1 MATMGRYFAGGVF
14 LIVAIFVS
22 ALAWAADPFPASS
35 CTVLTGADL
44 VQCQALA
51 AISAQLAASQV
62 SIDGV
67 AGLAGSLST
76 PLTALSSLW
85 TEEGA
90 YFFLGVCLALVFVRA
105 VGTRW

>member
-1 MATMGRYFAGGVF
+1 MRVLILAIACFFFVAGPV
-14 LIVAIFVS
+14 L
-22 ALAWAADPFPASS
+22 AADPFPSSS
-35 CTVLTGADL
+35 CTGLTGADL
-44 VQCQALA
+44 VQCQALV

-67 AGLAGSLST
+67 AGLAGSLSI